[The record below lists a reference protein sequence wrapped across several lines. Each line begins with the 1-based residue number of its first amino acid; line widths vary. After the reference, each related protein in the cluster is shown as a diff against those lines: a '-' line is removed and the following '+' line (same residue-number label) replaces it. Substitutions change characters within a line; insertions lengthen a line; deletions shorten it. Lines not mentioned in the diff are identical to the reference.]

1 MKNIALLISLLFLVG
16 CDDPTGGGKLT
27 ITKHENG
34 KTASRG
40 YMLNDHIK
48 VGDWIYFYDDGSKEK
63 VGRYFEDQ
71 MHGVWTSWH
80 KNGQKATDRRKCRR
94 VTRGRD
100 IVRAS
105 LWSPGRMQRVSRIPV
120 VQLLRSTSGS
130 MEQPASRTAVSPTTS
145 QVIPVIWRGSIS
157 MFCFQRRGAF
167 LKASGSLAHARSRR
181 ARSAG

>member
-71 MHGVWTSWH
+71 MHGAWTSWH
-80 KNGQKATDRRKCRR
+80 KNGQKAAEGTYKAGEEEGFWTYWHENGQKAAEGTYKAGQKDGVWADWMDDGTRYEDELWKNGER
-94 VTRGRD
+94 VG
-100 IVRAS
+100 
-105 LWSPGRMQRVSRIPV
+105 
-120 VQLLRSTSGS
+120 SG
-130 MEQPASRTAVSPTTS
+130 
-145 QVIPVIWRGSIS
+145 G
-157 MFCFQRRGAF
+157 
-167 LKASGSLAHARSRR
+167 
-181 ARSAG
+181 